1 MSHEQDLKLIE
12 GYVSGIHDKMIDM
25 MVVVRRVALEQA
37 AGVAESGIDFIKVA
51 NEIRKLKG
59 E

>member
-12 GYVSGIHDKMIDM
+12 GYVSEIHDKMIDM
-25 MVVVRRVALEQA
+25 MLVVRRVALEQA
-37 AGVAESGIDFIKVA
+37 AGIAESETDFTKVA
-51 NEIRKLKG
+51 NKIRKLKG

>member
-25 MVVVRRVALEQA
+25 ILVVRRVALEQA
-37 AGVAESGIDFIKVA
+37 AGVAESGIEFTKVA